1 MSDDDQQDKRDDEK
15 PGGIDLQ
22 SGNRRI
28 RIGSDESKTLL
39 GYTGSAWRAVV
50 YAIAFAISFLAICYG
65 VSLIQ

>member
-1 MSDDDQQDKRDDEK
+1 MSDDEQQDKRDDAK

-39 GYTGSAWRAVV
+39 GYTGNAWRAVV
-50 YAIAFAISFLAICYG
+50 WAIAYAVAVIATFFAM
-65 VSLIQ
+65 SLTQ

>member
-1 MSDDDQQDKRDDEK
+1 MSDDEQREQPDDET

-39 GYTGSAWRAVV
+39 GYTGNAWRAVV
-50 YAIAFAISFLAICYG
+50 WAIAYAVAVIATFFAM
-65 VSLIQ
+65 SLTQ

>member
-1 MSDDDQQDKRDDEK
+1 MSDDDQREQPDDEK

-39 GYTGSAWRAVV
+39 GYTGNAWRAVV
-50 YAIAFAISFLAICYG
+50 WAIAYAVAVIATFFAM
-65 VSLIQ
+65 SLTQ